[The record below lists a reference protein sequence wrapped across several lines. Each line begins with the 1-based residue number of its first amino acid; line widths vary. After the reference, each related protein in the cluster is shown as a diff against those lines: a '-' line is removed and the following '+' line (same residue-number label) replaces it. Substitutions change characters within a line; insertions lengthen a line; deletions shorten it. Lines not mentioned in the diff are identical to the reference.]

1 MAGDE
6 ALSRAD
12 ASARS
17 ARKALARGDR
27 PSARRAAFLA
37 LKSDPTCELAWLVL
51 AALADPPAR
60 RNYLEH
66 ILAINSN
73 RETAIKARKVETGER
88 RMLDRAYSVSRRKRW
103 PDDVSAI
110 EDTKPHK
117 TERIPASIRPE
128 GTRKDAESAAAPSTT
143 SFVRAKQNMVQNL
156 RVVATAC
163 EMALKHAATDSFIIF
178 AVFVQPL
185 IIALLGLYM
194 LRERGGDY
202 AIFVVVGSGLTGL
215 WSSLLFVSGGA
226 LNQERWSGTL
236 ESLVG
241 MPTSLEVVVFGKNLA
256 YVTQSLGSMVLAYAL
271 ASLLFGTPLRVAQP
285 LLFLASIVLTTI
297 SFVCLGLLLA
307 PMFVANPDIRNFV
320 NALEYPMYILA
331 GFLFPIALLPG
342 WTTPL
347 SYVLAPYWAA
357 EALHAASTGTAS
369 LNNIALDWGMLLVL
383 GAAYVLIGRWLFR
396 VFLRK
401 ARQDATLDFF

>member
-1 MAGDE
+1 MGATVDE
-6 ALSRAD
+6 P
-12 ASARS
+12 RS
-17 ARKALARGDR
+17 SEGRSTPWLA
-27 PSARRAAFLA
+27 
-37 LKSDPTCELAWLVL
+37 
-51 AALADPPAR
+51 
-60 RNYLEH
+60 
-66 ILAINSN
+66 
-73 RETAIKARKVETGER
+73 
-88 RMLDRAYSVSRRKRW
+88 
-103 PDDVSAI
+103 
-110 EDTKPHK
+110 
-117 TERIPASIRPE
+117 
-128 GTRKDAESAAAPSTT
+128 
-143 SFVRAKQNMVQNL
+143 NL

-271 ASLLFGTPLRVAQP
+271 ASLLFGTPLHVAQP
-285 LLFLASIVLTTI
+285 LLFLASIILTTV

-357 EALHAASTGTAS
+357 EALHAASTGTAA
-369 LNNIALDWGMLLVL
+369 LNNMALDWGMLLVL

>member
-1 MAGDE
+1 MDTS
-6 ALSRAD
+6 LSDVPLPDREG
-12 ASARS
+12 SLW
-17 ARKALARGDR
+17 LA
-27 PSARRAAFLA
+27 
-37 LKSDPTCELAWLVL
+37 
-51 AALADPPAR
+51 
-60 RNYLEH
+60 
-66 ILAINSN
+66 
-73 RETAIKARKVETGER
+73 
-88 RMLDRAYSVSRRKRW
+88 
-103 PDDVSAI
+103 
-110 EDTKPHK
+110 
-117 TERIPASIRPE
+117 
-128 GTRKDAESAAAPSTT
+128 
-143 SFVRAKQNMVQNL
+143 NL
-156 RVVATAC
+156 RVVATSC

-178 AVFVQPL
+178 AVFLQPL

-241 MPTSLEVVVFGKNLA
+241 MPTSLEVIVFGKNLA
-256 YVTQSLGSMVLAYAL
+256 YVTQSLGSMVLAYAM
-271 ASLLFGTPLRVAQP
+271 ASVLFGTPLRVAQP
-285 LLFLASIVLTTI
+285 LVFLVSVGFTTI
-297 SFVCLGLLLA
+297 SFVCFGLLLA

-347 SYVLAPYWAA
+347 SYILAPYWAA
-357 EALHAASTGTAS
+357 EALHAASNGTATVAN
-369 LNNIALDWGMLLVL
+369 LTLDWGMMLLL
-383 GAAYVLIGRWLFR
+383 GAAYVLVGRWLFR